1 MTVPLL
7 TVCITTRDRAADV
20 VACLNSLR
28 HLSKL
33 EYEALVTDDGSE
45 RPVEDA
51 VRAGVDAVVLRRLTA
66 VVRNERST
74 GYIVARNRMARQARG
89 RYVLTLD
96 DDAMLQDGSPI
107 RRGVQILEGDGTVGA
122 VAFAQGDAS
131 GAAYPG
137 FMQPAPGAEECLV
150 PCYYGYAHLLRREL
164 FLEAGGYREELEF
177 YCEEEE
183 FCKRLLERRRFV
195 VYVPSPPVVHNTFS
209 TAAGR
214 SGYRRI
220 YNGCRNKCF
229 DAVWNEPLPLPLLS
243 VPLRLYRHAGHV
255 RHLVK
260 TGDMAG
266 LSPLREV
273 AKVAQEL
280 FGRLPGLLRS
290 RRPLRW
296 STYRLWHGTLKNS
309 PRYTGATEGGTNNR

>member
-1 MTVPLL
+1 VSKPLL
-7 TVCITTRDRAADV
+7 SVCVTTRDRAADV
-20 VACLNSLR
+20 VTCLNSLR
-28 HLSKL
+28 HLDGL
-33 EYEALVTDDGSE
+33 DYEMLVTDDGSG
-45 RPVEDA
+45 RPVEEA
-51 VRAGVDAVVLRRLTA
+51 VRAGVDPDVLPRLTA
-66 VVRNERST
+66 IVRNEPSA
-74 GYIVARNRMARQARG
+74 GYIAARNRMARQARG

-96 DDAMLQDGSPI
+96 DDAFLRDGTAV
-107 RRGVQILEGDGTVGA
+107 RRGVEILEGDETVGA

-131 GAAYPG
+131 GTAYPG

-150 PCYYGYAHLLRREL
+150 PCYYGYAHLLRRDL

-183 FCKRLLERRRFV
+183 FCKRLLERRRYV
-195 VYVPSPPVVHNTFS
+195 VYVPSPPVIHNTFS
-209 TAAGR
+209 AAAGR

-255 RHLVK
+255 RHLLK

-273 AKVAQEL
+273 AKVAREL
-280 FGRLPGLLRS
+280 VGRLPGLLRA

-296 STYRLWHGTLKNS
+296 STYRLWHRGLKS
-309 PRYTGATEGGTNNR
+309 FPAYPSQFPVEAAW